1 MQIRMYQLDSTNSYI
16 VSDIICNVD
25 DTGSFT
31 VQNVHQQWTPGPV
44 YVQFSRLY
52 ESNVTM
58 PYNDGISRVVGMYSI
73 LGAGYME
80 INCKIT

>member
-1 MQIRMYQLDSTNSYI
+1 MYQLDATNSYI

-31 VQNVHQQWTPGPV
+31 VQNIHQQWSPGNPV
-44 YVQFSRLY
+44 YVQFSRAY

-73 LGAGYME
+73 LGAGLM
-80 INCKIT
+80 N